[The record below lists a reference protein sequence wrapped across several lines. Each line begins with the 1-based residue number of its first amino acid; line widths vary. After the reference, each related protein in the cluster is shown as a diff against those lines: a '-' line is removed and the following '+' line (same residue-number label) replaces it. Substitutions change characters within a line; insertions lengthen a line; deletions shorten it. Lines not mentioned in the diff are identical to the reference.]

1 MNSAVKAESET
12 RGVVFIIDDDADV
25 LNALAWLIG
34 SIGLETRTF
43 ASIAEFL
50 SAWQGKGDECGC
62 LVLDVR
68 MPGMGGMEFLERM
81 RQMHI
86 ELPVIM
92 LSGHGT
98 IPMATRALRL
108 GAVDFV
114 QKPVNEQLL
123 LDRIQEALAR
133 DIQAQAR
140 RDTNT
145 RLEELTE
152 REREVAR
159 LVAAGRHNKEIAH
172 TLEVSVRT
180 VEGHRA
186 RAMHKLGVATVAEL
200 TILLAAVQP

>member
-1 MNSAVKAESET
+1 M
-12 RGVVFIIDDDADV
+12 VFIIDDDSDV
-25 LNALAWLIG
+25 LAALAWLIG

-43 ASIAEFL
+43 SGIAEFL
-50 SAWQGKGDECGC
+50 AAWQGNGDGSGC

-114 QKPVNEQLL
+114 QKPINEQLL

-133 DIQAQAR
+133 DRQAR
-140 RDTNT
+140 ARRETSA
-145 RLEELTE
+145 RLENLTE

-172 TLEVSVRT
+172 ALDVSVRT

-186 RAMHKLGVATVAEL
+186 HAMHKLGVATVAEL
-200 TILLAAVQP
+200 AVLLAAM

>member
-1 MNSAVKAESET
+1 MTGAVVAKKPL
-12 RGVVFIIDDDADV
+12 VFVIDDDPDV
-25 LNALAWLIG
+25 CVALAWLIG
-34 SIGLETRTF
+34 SVGLGTRTF
-43 ASIAEFL
+43 HGIAEFL
-50 SAWQGKGDECGC
+50 ADWRPDADSGC

-81 RQMHI
+81 RQMRI
-86 ELPVIM
+86 DLPVIM

-114 QKPVNEQLL
+114 QKPIDEQLL

-133 DIQAQAR
+133 DVQAR
-140 RDTNT
+140 ARREANA
-145 RLEELTE
+145 RLETLTE

-159 LVAAGRHNKEIAH
+159 LVAAGRQNKEIAQA
-172 TLEVSVRT
+172 LGASVRT

-186 RAMHKLGVATVAEL
+186 RALRKLGIASAAEL
-200 TILLAAVQP
+200 ALLLIAT